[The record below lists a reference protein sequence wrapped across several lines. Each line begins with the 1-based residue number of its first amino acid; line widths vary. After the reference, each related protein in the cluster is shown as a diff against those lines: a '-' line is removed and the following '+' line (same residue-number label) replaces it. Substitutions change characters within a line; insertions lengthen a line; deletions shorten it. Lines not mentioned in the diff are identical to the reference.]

1 MRISTYRKAAL
12 CGLSLLL
19 SACGLFSKDKVVL
32 DGERVA
38 VLQESS
44 VHTPDFTPGSIK
56 IKLPKPYKNNRW
68 SQNGGNSIHLMG
80 HVAAAD
86 NIQEIW
92 SSGFGEGNSKRDYL
106 LAVPAIAYD
115 VVFTIDAEATVSAFR
130 LDDGREIWSK
140 ELTPVNEDE
149 YSVSMKGAGIAVYDK
164 KVFVTTGF
172 GSVIA
177 LDMKTGDEIWRYEAS
192 SPIRIAPTAN
202 DNKVFVQTIENN
214 LIALNASNGKEIWN
228 YKTSTEN
235 TTVVGGASP
244 AFDPRQDVVV
254 AAFSNGEV
262 RAIKG
267 STGSTLWG
275 DILTAKRRTNT
286 LTNINGIKA
295 NPIIDGDTV
304 FVMGHNNIMVATD
317 LKTGNRLWE
326 KEIGGSS
333 QPWVAG
339 KYLFVMSNDFE
350 LMALEKTSGKIIWN
364 TSIPVTKDE
373 DDRAGIFAKGPVLAG
388 DRLLVTSSN
397 GYVFAVSPY
406 TGKVMNYITLPEGAD
421 IAPIVVNGVIVFTT
435 NDADIIAYK

>member
-1 MRISTYRKAAL
+1 MRNSIYKKAVVCTL
-12 CGLSLLL
+12 CVLL
-19 SACGLFSKDKVVL
+19 SACGLFSKEKPLL

-38 VLQESS
+38 VLQQTAL
-44 VHTPDFTPGSIK
+44 HAPDFEKGAIK
-56 IKLPKPYKNNRW
+56 IKLPKPYNNNRW

-86 NIQEIW
+86 NIKEIW

-115 VVFTIDAEATVSAFR
+115 VVFTIDAEATVTAFR
-130 LDDGREIWSK
+130 LDNGKKIWEK
-140 ELTPVNEDE
+140 ELLPVNEDE
-149 YSVSMKGAGIAVYDK
+149 YSVSMKGAGVAVYDK

-202 DNKVFVQTIENN
+202 DNKVFVQTIDNN
-214 LIALNASNGKEIWN
+214 LIALSSVDGKEIWN

-235 TTVVGGASP
+235 TTLVGGASP

-254 AAFSNGEV
+254 AAFSNGEI

-275 DILTAKRRTNT
+275 DVLVAKRRTNT

-304 FVMGHNNIMVATD
+304 FVMGHNDIMVATD

-326 KEIGGSS
+326 KEIGGAS
-333 QPWVAG
+333 QPWIAG
-339 KYLFVMSNDFE
+339 KYLFVLSNDFE
-350 LMALEKTSGKIIWN
+350 LLALEKTTGKIIWN
-364 TSIPVTKDE
+364 TAIPVTKDE
-373 DDRAGIFAKGPVLAG
+373 DDRAGIFAKGPILAG

-406 TGKVMNYITLPEGAD
+406 TGEIMTYITLPEGAD